1 MFSNESRALME
12 AAVDAVIVIDE
23 HGTMLLVNAVT
34 ARIFGYTVEE
44 MLGRNVNMLMPEPD
58 RSEHDGYVQRCLRTG
73 EAKIVGIGRE
83 VTARRQDGSLFP
95 ARLSVGRI
103 AEHGPP
109 RFVGMLRDVSAE
121 HRAVAALKL
130 QRDRAQAFLELHE
143 AILLELDA
151 TGRVHDV
158 NAHGANLLGAPADS
172 IRGRHWVEFFDGDE
186 ERERA
191 LLLLEGSLATGL
203 SREREFDALDAL
215 GARRR
220 IYWRC
225 VALKTVD
232 ESSAGWLCSGSD
244 VTDRALREVHAH
256 FAQDRLARVARL
268 ATLGEMAAGM
278 AHELNQPLAAI
289 TTYASACERYL
300 AKPQPD
306 RAELEEAVREI
317 GAEGL
322 RAGDIIRK
330 LRQLVRNDSGGEHA
344 LIDLNAWIDELR
356 LMLSADA
363 RLYGAEL
370 RVHLAPVPRVRADGA
385 QLQQVILNL
394 ARNAFEA
401 LLDAPAGERQVEIA
415 TLRPADGSVE
425 LRITDNGPGISADV
439 ADRLFAPFAT
449 TKRTGTGLGLAMS
462 RTIVQAHGGTIG
474 VRPITPRGSSF
485 YVRLPAQEEC
495 LT

>member
-1 MFSNESRALME
+1 
-12 AAVDAVIVIDE
+12 
-23 HGTMLLVNAVT
+23 MLLVNTVT
-34 ARIFGYTVEE
+34 ARLFGYSASE
-44 MLGRNVNMLMPEPD
+44 MLGRNVSMLMPEPD
-58 RSEHDGYVQRCLRTG
+58 RSAHDGYMARYLKTG
-73 EAKIVGIGRE
+73 VARIIGIGRE
-83 VTARRQDGSLFP
+83 VQARRKDGSLFP

-103 AEHGPP
+103 AEDGPP

-130 QRDRAQAFLELHE
+130 ERDRAQAFLELHD

-151 TGRVHDV
+151 SGHVRDV
-158 NAHGANLLGAPADS
+158 NPHGANLLGAPAEV
-172 IRGRHWVEFFDGDE
+172 IRGRHWAEFFDGDD

-191 LLLLEGSLATGL
+191 QLLLDGALASGL
-203 SREREFDALDAL
+203 SREREFDALDAG
-215 GARRR
+215 GAKRR

-225 VALKTVD
+225 VALKTAD
-232 ESSAGWLCSGSD
+232 HSPAGWLCSGAD

-256 FAQDRLARVARL
+256 LAHDRLARVARL

-300 AKPQPD
+300 AKPKPD
-306 RAELEEAVREI
+306 RAEIEEAVREI

-330 LRQLVRNDSGGEHA
+330 LRQLVRSDGAGEHV
-344 LIDLNAWIDELR
+344 LIDLNAWIDDLR
-356 LMLSADA
+356 TMLTADA
-363 RLYGAEL
+363 RLYGVEL
-370 RVHLAPVPRVRADGA
+370 RIHLAPLPQVLADGA

-394 ARNAFEA
+394 VRNAFEA
-401 LLDAPAGERQVEIA
+401 LLDAPAGARQVEIA
-415 TLRPADGSVE
+415 TMRQPDGSVE
-425 LRITDNGPGISADV
+425 LRITDNGPGVSAEI

-462 RTIVQAHGGTIG
+462 RTIVQGHGGTIG
-474 VRPITPRGSSF
+474 VRPIEPRGSTF